1 MATIL
6 VVDDE
11 PAIRAFV
18 RAALQQA
25 SHHVL
30 EAADGVSALRLA
42 SGERPDLVLLDIALP
57 HLSGIEV
64 CRRLRREPATART
77 PVLLLTGLPDR
88 GDQDTIKAGARGYLA
103 KPFSP
108 AQLTSLVDDALRL
121 TPVPELATRPTAPQ
135 PP

>member
-25 SHHVL
+25 NHRVL
-30 EAADGVSALRLA
+30 EAADGSSALRLA
-42 SGERPDLVLLDIALP
+42 AVERPDLVLLDIALP

-64 CRRLRREPATART
+64 CRHLRRENATAST

-88 GDQDTIKAGARGYLA
+88 GDQDTAEAGAQGYLA

-108 AQLTSLVDDALRL
+108 AQLISLVDDALRL
-121 TPVPELATRPTAPQ
+121 TPVP
-135 PP
+135 